1 MYLIYPYD
9 GFDEQNSYQYFKD
22 EEEILNIKEKL
33 HLNILFFD
41 VSKNEDCFVNPYF
54 KEDQKYKIFTKQEI

>member
-54 KEDQKYKIFTKQEI
+54 K